1 VLDVN
6 KIMIA
11 LSLSLLLSL
20 SFSLSLSLSLE
31 TELYANAGGYHQILP
46 MDTLHV
52 MGSEGIASLLKKLG
66 NMSVAR
72 L

>member
-1 VLDVN
+1 VEANPLAD
-6 KIMIA
+6 
-11 LSLSLLLSL
+11 
-20 SFSLSLSLSLE
+20 